1 MGKDTGFKEFDRK
14 TSPYEGAAS
23 RVRHWREF
31 VIPLAQEEVEVQGAR
46 CMNCGVPFCH
56 TGCPLG
62 NVIPDFNDLVYR
74 GRWPAALQSLLST
87 NNFPE
92 FTGRVCPAPCESAC
106 VLGINK
112 PAVAIKGIEV
122 SIIERAF
129 AEGWA
134 TPRPPKQ
141 RTGRKVAVVGSGP
154 AGLACA
160 DQLNRA
166 GHAVTVFERADR
178 PGGLLR
184 YGIPDFKLGKRVL
197 DRRLDLMAAEG
208 VVFRTGAHVGVTL
221 PAAQLVADFDAIVLA
236 GARPGRATFEV
247 PGATPRA
254 SCSRWTSSTQS
265 NRRVAGD
272 AIPPGTDILA
282 TGKDVVV
289 IGGGDT
295 GSDCVGTSIRQGAR
309 SVTQIEILPR
319 PPEGRT
325 PGTPWPTHPGPAM
338 LSTSSSQ
345 AEGCARE
352 WSVLTEGVREDDAG
366 RLSGHPSR
374 AGRLDVGPAGG
385 GAGTESVMP
394 AQLVLIAMGFL
405 HPEHAV
411 LDDLG
416 VEKDDRGTAA
426 RSAATAPLAR
436 ASSPPATCAAASRSW
451 SGPSPRAGSAPATWT
466 PTSAGARPC
475 SPRGP
480 SRGATSPSPERPTP
494 PGCPAACRIVVRM
507 GTIRGESF
515 PRPDDRPRRGG
526 GAAEDAQR
534 DRPRRGPRRHDDRLP
549 DRLRQ
554 RSFPSAFTRGSASR
568 LGLQVR
574 RLIST
579 PASRDLMARRPPWL
593 ARWAAV

>member
-1 MGKDTGFKEFDRK
+1 MGKDTGFKEFERK
-14 TSPYEGAAS
+14 TSPYESPAS

-106 VLGINK
+106 VLAINK

-134 TPRPPKQ
+134 TPRSPRQ
-141 RTGRKVAVVGSGP
+141 RTGRSVAVVGSGP

-236 GARPGRATFEV
+236 GGSTRPRDLPIPGRDAEGVVF
-247 PGATPRA
+247 AMDFLA
-254 SCSRWTSSTQS
+254 QS

-325 PGTPWPTHPGPAM
+325 AGTPWPTHPGPAM
-338 LSTSSSQ
+338 FSTSSSQ

-352 WSVLTEGVREDDAG
+352 WSVLTKEFVKDDAG
-366 RLSGHPSR
+366 RLSGIRR
-374 AGRLDVGPAGG
+374 ARADWGSGRPAEVPGS
-385 GAGTESVMP
+385 ESVMP
-394 AQLVLIAMGFL
+394 AQLVLLAMGFL
-405 HPEHAV
+405 HPEHPV

-416 VEKDDRGTAA
+416 VEKDERGNC
-426 RSAATAPLAR
+426 RS
-436 ASSPPATCAAASRSW
+436 
-451 SGPSPRAGSAPATWT
+451 
-466 PTSAGARPC
+466 
-475 SPRGP
+475 
-480 SRGATSPSPERPTP
+480 
-494 PGCPAACRIVVRM
+494 I
-507 GTIRGESF
+507 
-515 PRPDDRPRRGG
+515 GG
-526 GAAEDAQR
+526 YR
-534 DRPRRGPRRHDDRLP
+534 
-549 DRLRQ
+549 
-554 RSFPSAFTRGSASR
+554 
-568 LGLQVR
+568 
-574 RLIST
+574 
-579 PASRDLMARRPPWL
+579 ASRDGVFTAGDMRRGQSLVVWAIAEGRECAREVDAHLSGRPSLL
-593 ARWAAV
+593 AARARSKSDLALA